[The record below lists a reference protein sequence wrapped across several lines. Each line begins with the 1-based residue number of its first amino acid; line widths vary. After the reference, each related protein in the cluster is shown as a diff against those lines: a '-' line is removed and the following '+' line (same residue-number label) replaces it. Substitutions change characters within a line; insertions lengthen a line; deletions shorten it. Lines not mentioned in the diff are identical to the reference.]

1 MTTTKKSLWALAAF
15 AVATVA
21 MASTTLKNAYADTP
35 ANGPLAGYTI
45 HVSAPHVMNG
55 EMVGPME
62 HYCKAIDNEIIQ
74 CILFDGTGPNAKL
87 TEVEYMIAKKLVK
100 KHTSDWKWEQNWHDH
115 QQEID
120 TGRVAILNPTD
131 KKAQASVVK
140 TVAKTDGIIFHL
152 WPDGAP
158 IPDGSVMIPQ
168 SVGHWE
174 ELHGKL
180 GK

>member
-1 MTTTKKSLWALAAF
+1 MTKSNSTTTTLGLVAGLAFVIVSALYTGAHAEE
-15 AVATVA
+15 
-21 MASTTLKNAYADTP
+21 P

-62 HYCKAIDNEIIQ
+62 HYCKAINDEIIQ
-74 CILFDGTGPNAKL
+74 CVLFDGTGPDAKL
-87 TEVEYMIAKKLVK
+87 TEIEYMISKKLVR
-100 KHTSDWKWEQNWHDH
+100 KHTPEWKWELNWHDH
-115 QQEID
+115 QQEVD

-131 KKAQASVVK
+131 KKAQAQVVN

-152 WPDGAP
+152 WPDNAP

-174 ELHGKL
+174 ELHGDLK
-180 GK
+180 

>member
-1 MTTTKKSLWALAAF
+1 MKTSTKSLLAVAAF
-15 AVATVA
+15 AVASAAVLA
-21 MASTTLKNAYADTP
+21 APLRDAHAEAP

-62 HYCKAIDNEIIQ
+62 HYCKAINKEIIQ

-87 TEVEYMIAKKLVK
+87 TEVEYMVSKKLVR
-100 KHTSDWKWEQNWHDH
+100 KHTPDWKWDQNWHDH
-115 QQEID
+115 KQEIE

-131 KKAQASVVK
+131 EKSQAGLVK

-174 ELHGKL
+174 ELHGALK
-180 GK
+180 